1 MGKRILE
8 HVTGLR
14 GVAILLVVLFHLVP
28 QWCPCGHFGVDVFF
42 VVSGYFMFSSVWKP
56 GFTLREYYGKKVVRI
71 LPPLLALVLV
81 LYPCALFLYTVTYR
95 QSYAET
101 GLSALLGL
109 SNEYLEYFT
118 QGYFDFGS
126 RENPLQHT
134 WFLSVTLQMYVLVP
148 LAAVLLRRAP
158 RWLERCTWAALFAVS
173 FLAYHHGPAYPA
185 HCPGLLRGLFTQL
198 AAVAGCL
205 PGEVF
210 HSYAS
215 PYYWSL
221 GRLWELMAGA
231 GIALL
236 PALEGSRLRGALG
249 LAGGLLILA
258 PAWALAPGSP
268 LNLPAV
274 AGTMLVFRY
283 GDSGIFAKLLRNRV
297 AMGLGLISFSLYLW
311 HWPVHAL
318 YHYCTELPEDA
329 CSLAVVTGISLPV
342 AWLAWRFVETRKFRH
357 GAVAA
362 AWAAAMALCGSMA
375 VSGGAG
381 WRIPG
386 VPEQV
391 SVTGYHETRIYA
403 EGPLLSDL
411 PKDFLP
417 RHSWYGGGLY
427 KNSTW
432 DNHDESLLL
441 EMGTA
446 SKTPSFVMA
455 GDSHANALFPV
466 VSETAASMGCRGVFL
481 RSYMTPLPNRDW
493 HADQGEEMHVSPAKV
508 EAFAQ
513 WLERHPE
520 IRLVVLGQWWENRIR
535 AYERDRAGQP
545 DARALACRDFQTS
558 LGTFCT
564 RMQKAGKRVAVVSQ
578 VPVIPKPNYDICHY
592 VNKRLLRGEQPEPAE
607 ICVERDVYEQYACD
621 VNRILS
627 ELEEQGLCTVLH
639 QEASLF
645 DKDGKLYAY
654 ENGELFMRDCSH
666 LTYAGA
672 KKALPGM
679 LPKLQ
684 ELLQPL
690 AKPAE

>member
-1 MGKRILE
+1 MEKRLLE
-8 HVTGLR
+8 HVIGLR
-14 GVAILLVVLFHLVP
+14 GLAIVLVVLFHLLP
-28 QWCPCGHFGVDVFF
+28 AWCPCGHFGVDVFF
-42 VVSGYFMFSSVWKP
+42 VVSGYFMFSTVWKG
-56 GFTLREYYGKKVVRI
+56 GFSLREYYGKKVVRI

-81 LYPCALFLYTVTYR
+81 LYPCALFLYTVAYR

-148 LAAVLLRRAP
+148 LAAVLLRRGP
-158 RWLERCTWAALFAVS
+158 RWLERGAWAGLFAIS

-185 HCPGLLRGLFTQL
+185 HCPGVLRGLFTQL
-198 AAVAGCL
+198 AAVAESL
-205 PGEVF
+205 PGGVF
-210 HSYAS
+210 HSHVS

-231 GIALL
+231 GITLL
-236 PALEGSRLRGALG
+236 PAIESSRLRGALG

-258 PAWALAPGSP
+258 PAWTLMPGS
-268 LNLPAV
+268 LFNLPAV

-283 GDSGIFAKLLRNRV
+283 GESGIFAKLLTCR
-297 AMGLGLISFSLYLW
+297 AAKWLGLISFSLYLW

-329 CSLAVVTGISLPV
+329 CSLAVTGCISLPV

-357 GAVAA
+357 GAVAG
-362 AWAAAMALCGSMA
+362 AWAAAMVLCGSLA

-386 VPEQV
+386 VPQQV
-391 SVTGYHETRIYA
+391 SVSGYHETRIYA
-403 EGPLLSDL
+403 KGPLLSDL

-441 EMGTA
+441 EMGCA
-446 SKTPSFVMA
+446 KKAPSFVVS

-466 VSETAASMGCRGVFL
+466 MSETAASMGCRGVFL
-481 RSYMTPLPNRDW
+481 RTYMNPLGNRNW
-493 HADQGEEMHVSPAKV
+493 FADQEREMNVTPAKV

-513 WLERHPE
+513 WLEHHPE
-520 IRLVVLGQWWENRIR
+520 IRLVVLGQWWENYIR
-535 AYERDRAGQP
+535 AYEHDRAGQP
-545 DARALACRDFQTS
+545 DARALACQDFQAA
-558 LGTFCT
+558 LAAFCT

-578 VPVIPKPNYDICHY
+578 VPIIQRPNYDICHY
-592 VNKRLLRGEQPEPAE
+592 VNKCLIRGKEPESALLGVSREEYDAYAGETNRLLE
-607 ICVERDVYEQYACD
+607 
-621 VNRILS
+621 
-627 ELEEQGLCTVLH
+627 ELEAQGLCTVLH
-639 QEASLF
+639 QETSLLE
-645 DKDGKLYAY
+645 GGRLNAY
-654 ENGELFMRDCSH
+654 ENGELLMRDCSH

-672 KKALPGM
+672 KKALQGM
-679 LPKLQ
+679 QPKLQ
-684 ELLQPL
+684 ELLRPL
-690 AKPAE
+690 AR